1 MLDSRTLQVFAPV
14 DAAFESVPTKYLEDQ
29 WQAHLTDI
37 LLYHVVGAEVFSG
50 DLMMEMM
57 AETVNGENI
66 TVTSLDPVQINGIDV
81 IVADVNASNGVIH
94 AIDEV
99 LLPPSATNNIVEL
112 GAADPVF
119 STLVDLVTSAG
130 LVETLSGDGPF
141 TLFAPTNDAFAK
153 LPTETL
159 DFLTDPANIDALA
172 DVLTFHVVPGIVLS
186 SDLSMGLTQ
195 TAVNGGVLNVTSMD
209 PVTLNDSIVVGAD
222 VLANNGVVHVIDTV
236 LVPPEDTEPE
246 PEVLGT
252 IVDIAVADEQFS
264 TLVAALTASQLVE
277 ALQGEGPFTV
287 RGSFL

>member
-1 MLDSRTLQVFAPV
+1 VFAPV

-50 DLMMEMM
+50 DLMMDMM
-57 AETVNGENI
+57 AETLNGENI
-66 TVTSLDPVQINGIDV
+66 TVTGLDPIQINGINV

-94 AIDEV
+94 AVDEV

-153 LPTETL
+153 LPTETV
-159 DFLTDPANIDALA
+159 DFLADPANVDALA

-186 SDLSMGLTQ
+186 SDLSMGSTL

-222 VLANNGVVHVIDTV
+222 ILANNGVVHVIDTV
-236 LVPPEDTEPE
+236 LVPPEDAEPE
-246 PEVLGT
+246 PEVPGTEPST
-252 IVDIAVADEQFS
+252 IVDIASADERFS
-264 TLVAALTASQLVE
+264 TLVDALMAAELVE
-277 ALQGEGPFTV
+277 ALKGDGPFTV
-287 RGSFL
+287 RISVV